1 MDAFHSL
8 DGLVK
13 KLEELE
19 KTAELYK
26 GSLFFTIAKLN
37 SLIASNSPA
46 CSTASSQNFVG
57 LVGLMEHTK
66 RLLRA
71 FFELSQ
77 SHRGKSLRPMLLLAA
92 VSNLLDW
99 LTNLP
104 FQPSGTSF
112 LLSACESHRQQP
124 VKLLSNSPMLTVTL
138 RNTVFSFSRPSSQ

>member
-1 MDAFHSL
+1 MDTFHFL

-26 GSLFFTIAKLN
+26 GNVFFTTAEVN
-37 SLIASNSPA
+37 CLIASNSPA
-46 CSTASSQNFVG
+46 SNAASSQYSVY

-77 SHRGKSLRPMLLLAA
+77 SHRGKSLSPVRLLAA
-92 VSNLLDW
+92 ILILLNCS
-99 LTNLP
+99 NLP
-104 FQPSGTSF
+104 FQHSGTSF
-112 LLSACESHRQQP
+112 LLSACGSHRQQP
-124 VKLLSNSPMLTVTL
+124 AKLSLNLPMLTVTL
-138 RNTVFSFSRPSSQ
+138 RNTVFSSSRPSNR